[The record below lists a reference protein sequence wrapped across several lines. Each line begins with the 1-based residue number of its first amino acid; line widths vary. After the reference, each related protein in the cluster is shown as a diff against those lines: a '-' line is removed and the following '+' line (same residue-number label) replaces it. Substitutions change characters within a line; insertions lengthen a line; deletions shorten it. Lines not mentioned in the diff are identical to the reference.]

1 MWEEQKCNTT
11 ARATKE
17 LERNVQQTSGLFIAV
32 LKRRSEL
39 RANNNPSNWLAVI
52 LLRLLQIKHGA
63 AMFCAAEVLLQQL
76 KHTKT

>member
-1 MWEEQKCNTT
+1 MQYDCKSDER
-11 ARATKE
+11 ARAQRAATC
-17 LERNVQQTSGLFIAV
+17 GLFIAV

-39 RANNNPSNWLAVI
+39 RANNNPSNSLAVI

-63 AMFCAAEVLLQQL
+63 AMLCAAEVLLQQL